1 MSYTT
6 IQISKETYELLH
18 RLQNDFKKIL
28 RKKNISMDVL
38 IKLLIFTKMDAED
51 LLIEIEKLLEEE
63 K

>member
-18 RLQNDFKKIL
+18 RLQEDLKKIL

-38 IKLLIFTKMDAED
+38 IKLLIFIKIDASD
-51 LLIEIEKLLEEE
+51 LLIEIEKLLEQE
-63 K
+63 